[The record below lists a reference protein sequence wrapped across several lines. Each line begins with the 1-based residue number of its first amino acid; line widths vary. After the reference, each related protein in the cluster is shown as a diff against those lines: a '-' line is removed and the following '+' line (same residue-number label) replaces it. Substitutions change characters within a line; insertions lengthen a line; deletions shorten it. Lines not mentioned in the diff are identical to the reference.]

1 LEPKRGL
8 VKEGPLVFRK
18 KEKKKK
24 CNGYAFLFSD
34 MFLLTQLDKPQSY
47 TYVMHIPLEKTQF
60 EKDPADAKDC
70 MHYHQLSFTINPT
83 LMVYNSEILHR
94 LD

>member
-1 LEPKRGL
+1 MPLS
-8 VKEGPLVFRK
+8 KE
-18 KEKKKK
+18 
-24 CNGYAFLFSD
+24 CYCHFSD